1 MLAAVQRDF
10 FSLLTYV
17 ERVVVGE
24 TKKCK
29 ICNEVK
35 PYKDFNKHIGHKD
48 NLDTR
53 CRSCIKKQTSIRRRI
68 LASAPPKPKVCDC
81 CGKPSYWGHGAPKS
95 LVLDHDHNTEEFR
108 GWLCDHCNVGIG
120 LLGDD
125 IKGLR
130 KAIIYLQK
138 TDNVPI

>member
-10 FSLLTYV
+10 FSLLTCV
-17 ERVVVGE
+17 ERVVVGK

-53 CRSCIKKQTSIRRRI
+53 CRSCI
-68 LASAPPKPKVCDC
+68 
-81 CGKPSYWGHGAPKS
+81 
-95 LVLDHDHNTEEFR
+95 
-108 GWLCDHCNVGIG
+108 
-120 LLGDD
+120 
-125 IKGLR
+125 
-130 KAIIYLQK
+130 
-138 TDNVPI
+138 